1 MILIKTTHLNNISVI
16 VRFGMVDSVTLALKW
31 NIAYAISC
39 GNRSLQFDAWYP
51 KPNSMDKKI
60 SSERQLQKQRSGKCA
75 ETYHFPHPRNTKYQL
90 QFERS
95 SLSVASSEIQ
105 CTCVHVS

>member
-1 MILIKTTHLNNISVI
+1 MILIKTTHLHNISVI

-51 KPNSMDKKI
+51 KPAWIRKSVQKDNCKNKDQESALKPTI
-60 SSERQLQKQRSGKCA
+60 SHIHEK
-75 ETYHFPHPRNTKYQL
+75 RNTN
-90 QFERS
+90 FNS
-95 SLSVASSEIQ
+95 SVVLCQ
-105 CTCVHVS
+105 